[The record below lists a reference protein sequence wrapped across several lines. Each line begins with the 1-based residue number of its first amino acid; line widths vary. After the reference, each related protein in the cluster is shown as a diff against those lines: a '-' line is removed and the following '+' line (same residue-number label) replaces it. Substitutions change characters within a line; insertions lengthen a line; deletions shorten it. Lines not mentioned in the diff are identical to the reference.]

1 MDIKTKEVLFA
12 GMFIIIG
19 AIISP
24 LVTVLL
30 SSSNMPP
37 VIVDFSSDLASPQ
50 PNNTSITWIANARDP
65 NNDYIYYKFKLKG
78 PSTENLWE
86 DKQDWSQR
94 NSWTWHAIGSDIGNN
109 TIRVLVRDNKH
120 VMTEIGDDDKSDTYT
135 ITKSS
140 RDWYNEANAL
150 LNQRKYDE
158 AIQACDSAIQ
168 INPQVVG
175 AWNIK
180 GLALYNQSKY
190 DEAIQAY
197 NRAIQIDPQYAEA
210 WNNKGNAL
218 YHQGK
223 YEEAIQAL
231 DSAIQINPLYA
242 DAWDLKGNVLY
253 TQGKY
258 DEAIQACDRAVQ
270 INPQDANAWYLK
282 GYALKL
288 LNRTTEADDAFAK
301 ARN

>member
-168 INPQVVG
+168 IDPQDAG

-180 GLALYNQSKY
+180 GLALYNLSHYNQSKY

-197 NRAIQIDPQYAEA
+197 NSAIQINPQYTEA
-210 WNNKGNAL
+210 WNNKGLAL
-218 YHQGK
+218 
-223 YEEAIQAL
+223 L
-231 DSAIQINPLYA
+231 D
-242 DAWDLKGNVLY
+242 
-253 TQGKY
+253 QGKY
-258 DEAIQACDRAVQ
+258 DEAIQAYNSAIQ
-270 INPQDANAWYLK
+270 INPQDEIAWNWK
-282 GYALKL
+282 GIALCIQGK
-288 LNRTTEADDAFAK
+288 
-301 ARN
+301 